1 MSQKSATIALLN
13 SGKVLLL
20 KRGSSAPWQPNKFCL
35 IGGGIDRDESL
46 LDAALREANEEV
58 GINLDKNSIKDITVN
73 YNNGY
78 SKVVFFAEDIK
89 CPIVL
94 NYEHSEYGWF
104 TYGDC
109 LKMYN
114 QKMLV
119 PRLLC
124 VLKNLF
130 QKGLIV

>member
-1 MSQKSATIALLN
+1 MPQKSATIALLN

-20 KRGSSAPWQPNKFCL
+20 KRGNSAPWQPNKFCL
-35 IGGGIDRDESL
+35 VGGGVDDNESL
-46 LDAALREANEEV
+46 LDAALRETREEV
-58 GINLDKNSIKDITVN
+58 GIDLDKTSVRDIVVN
-73 YNNGY
+73 YNHGY
-78 SKVVFFAEDIK
+78 SKVVFFAEEIK
-89 CPIVL
+89 YPVIL

-104 TYGDC
+104 TYDDC

-114 QKMLV
+114 QKVLV

-130 QKGLIV
+130 QKGLIR